1 MIRKANKTDII
12 DIENL
17 GKGMYNNFHSLY
29 NIDSYMDNESYII
42 LVHEKND
49 VNAFLL
55 AYKNF
60 EILELEFIIVSDTNR
75 HEGIGSELINYLV
88 DNFAKNVNKI
98 LLEVS
103 EQNVNA
109 IKFYKKMGFEIT
121 NVRKKYYQNDDAYI
135 MEKVI

>member
-75 HEGIGSELINYLV
+75 HEGIGTELINYLV

-98 LLEVS
+98 LLEVN